1 MLGAVTRVSVPL
13 GSLMVVAAII
23 TWATGL
29 SQRASDA
36 VELDS
41 SVAAHLMGGQ
51 IDADHKCIASISCT
65 AMWDT
70 LRPCPG
76 ANQDDPCN
84 ALPCATCENG
94 SSVGYWCKSVQNFNC
109 EYDGGGE
116 TPVDCGVKNDGN
128 CPRAVSSSTGDCIGG
143 LCYDQGANGTCGT
156 LHSLCQ

>member
-1 MLGAVTRVSVPL
+1 MTPHKPGRQRCFALVRRREGGLVMLGAVTRVSVPL

-23 TWATGL
+23 AWATGL

-76 ANQDDPCN
+76 AN
-84 ALPCATCENG
+84 
-94 SSVGYWCKSVQNFNC
+94 
-109 EYDGGGE
+109 
-116 TPVDCGVKNDGN
+116 
-128 CPRAVSSSTGDCIGG
+128 
-143 LCYDQGANGTCGT
+143 
-156 LHSLCQ
+156 